1 MDKTYEQAYSE
12 FEEIVKKLQNDDVA
26 IDEAVELF
34 KRGIELK
41 NQCQKILDDAEKNI
55 TLLLNDSKELV
66 GFTHE
71 KE

>member
-26 IDEAVELF
+26 IDEAVILF

-66 GFTHE
+66 EFTHE